1 MDIYTVRDNLKN
13 TIQGKELLLAEFK
26 SAPLRSG
33 ANLEVVTV
41 MRQILEHNIGELNRI
56 LADVE
61 QCCGDQK

>member
-13 TIQGKELLLAEFK
+13 TIQGKELLLAEFQ
-26 SAPLRSG
+26 SAPLRGG